1 METRT
6 VRLTEAELWPVLV
19 VSPANS
25 DDQSALEIPESLLQR
40 RDWLQKELQKNDR
53 DILRAAQN
61 TGAALNYLA
70 DVLEEYEL

>member
-1 METRT
+1 MLTRT

-25 DDQSALEIPESLLQR
+25 SDQSALEIPESLLQR
-40 RDWLQKELQKNDR
+40 REWLQKELQKNDR

-61 TGAALNYLA
+61 TGAALNYLV